1 MRPIILAAA
10 LWAAPFHPA
19 PADEPDLG
27 EHRGSKFAKALS
39 ERLKVRAE
47 GFELA
52 GRPAF
57 VLLPEA
63 AAPGRPWIL
72 YAPAL
77 PAYPDEHERWMH
89 QRFLA
94 NGVAVA
100 GIDAG
105 EAYGSPN
112 GRAAMSALYD
122 ELVTRRG
129 FSPKVCLFGRSRGGL
144 WVANWAGEHPERV
157 AGIIGIYPAFDLRT
171 YPGLE
176 KAAPAYEL
184 TPEELEA
191 QLPKLNPIEQ
201 ARKLAKANVPAILIH
216 GMADEVVPFRENSGR
231 FAAEY
236 LAAGADEKVKVLA
249 IEGQGHNFWEGFFR
263 SQELVDFAIA
273 HAKEAAKAVNR

>member
-1 MRPIILAAA
+1 MRTIILALA
-10 LWAAPFHPA
+10 LLAILFHPA
-19 PADEPDLG
+19 PADEAGLA
-27 EHRGSKFAKALS
+27 ETRGSKYASALS

-47 GFELA
+47 GFDVA

-57 VLLPEA
+57 VLLPETA
-63 AAPGRPWIL
+63 ATGRQWIL

-77 PAYPDEHERWMH
+77 PSYPDEHERWMH
-89 QRFLA
+89 QQFLA
-94 NGVAVA
+94 HGVAVA

-144 WVANWAGEHPERV
+144 WVASWAGEHRDRV

-184 TPEELEA
+184 SPE
-191 QLPKLNPIEQ
+191 QLQSQLAKLNPIEQ
-201 ARKLAKANVPAILIH
+201 ARKLAKASVPAMFIH
-216 GMADEVVPFRENSGR
+216 GVADEVVPFRENSGR

-236 LAAGADEKVKVLA
+236 RAAGADEQVKVLA
-249 IEGQGHNFWEGFFR
+249 IEGQGHNFWEGFFH

-273 HAKEAAKAVNR
+273 RAKDGAKAANQ